1 VALERPDALL
11 VGPHAFFVSRR
22 ERLVTL
28 AARER
33 IPAAYFRLM
42 VAAGGLMSC
51 GADIAGSFRQICVY
65 TGNILNGVKPADLP
79 SSSRPSSSS

>member
-1 VALERPDALL
+1 
-11 VGPHAFFVSRR
+11 
-22 ERLVTL
+22 
-28 AARER
+28 
-33 IPAAYFRLM
+33 M